1 MTKKKETIL
10 AVKGF
15 DSNLQC
21 RGYQFKIGKKYKHEG
36 SVERCSSGFHS
47 CEAPLDVF
55 GYYPPAGSRYA
66 LVEVSGKIDR
76 ETDGDTKI
84 ASAEIH
90 IKAELKIPE
99 LVSRAIDY
107 IMARIE
113 KTAEAN
119 EPHSHVHNSGDYG
132 AASNSGDYGAASNSG
147 TRGAASNSGTRGA
160 ASNSGYGGAASNS
173 GDYGAAS
180 NSGDYGAASNSGDYG
195 AASNSGDYGAAS
207 NSGYGGAASNSGTR
221 GAASNSGYGGAASN
235 SGYGGAASNSGTRGA
250 ASNSGYGGAASNSGT
265 RGAASNSGYGGAAST
280 DGEHSTA
287 MHCGYAGKVKGAD
300 GCALFLVE
308 RDDDFR
314 IVNVWS
320 GIVGTDGIKPEVF
333 YTLKNGKPVEVK

>member
-173 GDYGAAS
+173 G
-180 NSGDYGAASNSGDYG
+180 
-195 AASNSGDYGAAS
+195 
-207 NSGYGGAASNSGTR
+207 
-221 GAASNSGYGGAASN
+221 
-235 SGYGGAASNSGTRGA
+235 
-250 ASNSGYGGAASNSGT
+250 T